1 MNTKHLRE
9 TALPITTQLFALLLT
24 LTASAAP
31 AKENYHE
38 KALNADTR
46 AKFAEVADNV
56 RKEMQPGGR
65 YAYVKPDE
73 RRTVDKKLTEIE
85 VLFGQSDS
93 VQDMRQDAKVALFN
107 AQEVVNSILTRRDRD
122 RVICKNEPPL
132 GSHIPVTSCHTYG
145 QEEEARRGTQEQL
158 DEWTR
163 LGCIKAGCVGT
174 TPKGPSGSGD
184 SH

>member
-1 MNTKHLRE
+1 MNTKRGVYAGPMSARL
-9 TALPITTQLFALLLT
+9 LALLLT
-24 LTASAAP
+24 LVASATP
-31 AKENYHE
+31 ARENYHE

-56 RKEMQPGGR
+56 RKEMRPGGR
-65 YAYVKPDE
+65 YEFVKPDE
-73 RRTVDKKLTEIE
+73 RKTVDQKLTEIE
-85 VLFGQSDS
+85 VLFGQNDS
-93 VQDMRQDAKVALFN
+93 VQSMRQDTKVALFN

-145 QEEEARRGTQEQL
+145 QEEEARRGTQQQL

-163 LGCIKAGCVGT
+163 LACVKAGCVGT
-174 TPKGPSGSGD
+174 TPKAPSGSGD